1 MFSGSSFSTPVAM
14 SGQRGQI
21 LPGYYTLSAAGP
33 RRCLTEDRRRTRRE
47 PTGKAVDVGSKASG
61 GAELEGRLTCLPAGS

>member
-21 LPGYYTLSAAGP
+21 LPSYYSLSAAGP
-33 RRCLTEDRRRTRRE
+33 RRCPVEDGRTRGE
-47 PTGKAVDVGSKASG
+47 PVRKAVDVEES
-61 GAELEGRLTCLPAGS
+61 EPEG